1 MNEREH
7 HLEWNDR
14 LQDWLDGEPDA
25 SFEAHL
31 AGCTL
36 CQAQLA
42 DMQALDRALQGE
54 LPALSPSESFDA
66 RLFEEIDAIDDKQ
79 RLAAREQAEREL
91 QENLQ
96 ALRRGW
102 RRTLA
107 FVIPGIVAGIAIAF
121 ALTTWL
127 DDSGVAR
134 TVALPGAHEL
144 GSNQT
149 GSIQMALTALLG
161 AGIGM
166 TVARWLSTV
175 VD

>member
-31 AGCTL
+31 AGCEL
-36 CQAQLA
+36 CQAQLESL
-42 DMQALDRALQGE
+42 QALDQALQRE
-54 LPALSPSESFDA
+54 LPALSPTESFDA
-66 RLFEEIDAIDDKQ
+66 RLFEKIDAIDENQ

-91 QENLQ
+91 RENLQ

-107 FVIPGIVAGIAIAF
+107 FVIPGIIAGIAIAF
-121 ALTTWL
+121 AFTLWL

-134 TVALPGAHEL
+134 TVALEGAHEL
-144 GSNQT
+144 GSNQAGT
-149 GSIQMALTALLG
+149 IQMALTALLG
-161 AGIGM
+161 AGIGLA
-166 TVARWLSTV
+166 VARWLSTV
-175 VD
+175 AE